1 MQTFLNDYGVYLIIG
16 LLLVLLVLFYVV
28 NKNKSTASEKEKEV
42 NESPKKDDVIVEV
55 KTIPVKAETPVKQ
68 KVEEKAPVNKKVIEE
83 TSNEDDDPTK
93 DVISKDKPARYHVSQ
108 NKDDKS
114 QFFKKWRVRKE
125 GSNKTIKYYDTQK
138 EAIEVAD
145 DLAEKAGTSI
155 VIHKMD
161 GKIRKQDYSKK

>member
-16 LLLVLLVLFYVV
+16 LLLVLLVLFYFV
-28 NKNKSTASEKEKEV
+28 NKNKSANSKKEV
-42 NESPKKDDVIVEV
+42 NELPKKDDVIVEIKTKPVLNDTSV
-55 KTIPVKAETPVKQ
+55 KP
-68 KVEEKAPVNKKVIEE
+68 KVEEKAPGNKKITEE

-93 DVISKDKPARYHVSQ
+93 DVMSKDKPARYHVSQ

-125 GSNKTIKYYDTQK
+125 GSSKTIKYYDTQK
-138 EAIEVAD
+138 EAIEVAE

-155 VIHKMD
+155 VIHKID
-161 GKIRKQDYSKK
+161 GKIRKQDYTKK